1 MKPRASCQIRPPMR
15 WNAAHAGQRRGYRSS
30 VTAPAKSTSA
40 SLPTSPL
47 RCFRGDYAAA
57 PIGGPVGPLRRP
69 SPARTP
75 ATRKIA
81 PATPQRHGSSN
92 AAQPPGHG
100 RTPHNQR
107 RATPQA
113 PTATRL
119 IAATPSPRF
128 KNAQAGSRYVGH
140 HGAQAARPHRR
151 TRPTT
156 PKTGRA
162 PLKKKNPADTQ
173 AGKQSPSV
181 GDYGN
186 SFESAW
192 RP

>member
-1 MKPRASCQIRPPMR
+1 MQRTRGSVAVIAAALPPLQ
-15 WNAAHAGQRRGYRSS
+15 NQLLLVFLHHHS
-30 VTAPAKSTSA
+30 
-40 SLPTSPL
+40 

-57 PIGGPVGPLRRP
+57 RLVAQSGRCAGHHRPEHPPPEKSHHNALCRRWRP
-69 SPARTP
+69 GLCA
-75 ATRKIA
+75 IL
-81 PATPQRHGSSN
+81 RHGSIDTS
-92 AAQPPGHG
+92 QPPGHG

-107 RATPQA
+107 RAAHQA

-119 IAATPSPRF
+119 IAATRSPRF

-162 PLKKKNPADTQ
+162 PLKKKNPADMQ